1 MNVLMEPCWMNVLM
15 EDDGACWMNVLM
27 EDDGALLD
35 ECVDGALIGCLVD
48 ECVDGG

>member
-1 MNVLMEPCWMNVLM
+1 MEP
-15 EDDGACWMNVLM
+15 CWMNVLM

-35 ECVDGALIGCLVD
+35 ECVDGTLLD

>member
-15 EDDGACWMNVLM
+15 EPCWINVLM

-35 ECVDGALIGCLVD
+35 ECVDGG
-48 ECVDGG
+48 

>member
-1 MNVLMEPCWMNVLM
+1 MNVLM

-35 ECVDGALIGCLVD
+35 ECVDGG
-48 ECVDGG
+48 